1 MAPKNVEL
9 HPHPWPFWDILKKS
23 DTPGYYTLVI
33 NPINIYIY
41 MYMCVYVCMYV
52 YKYIYISPLRPLWL
66 VNLILLKHQKKLW
79 RLFPI
84 DSLIPQRRAGIFF
97 TSASANPGESRRKTS
112 CFPGKLSGY
121 FNTLHKIPAM
131 AHGLDVL

>member
-41 MYMCVYVCMYV
+41 MCVYVCMYV
-52 YKYIYISPLRPLWL
+52 YKNIYTYISTET
-66 VNLILLKHQKKLW
+66 LIMV
-79 RLFPI
+79 
-84 DSLIPQRRAGIFF
+84 
-97 TSASANPGESRRKTS
+97 GE
-112 CFPGKLSGY
+112 
-121 FNTLHKIPAM
+121 
-131 AHGLDVL
+131 LDFA